1 MDDRPASDS
10 HDERAINSMPPREV
24 RVMAFLRSRLF
35 LWPALNLLIA
45 VAVIGLPPGGAAQA
59 QTTTVCLRSQVP
71 SGYVIIG
78 ETYQSG
84 CLGSS
89 AYVITLPP
97 RDGTTTA
104 ICHGNIADVPSGF
117 VIVGQT
123 SQGPCDGFLEG
134 TWIILAPLT
143 NGTTT
148 AMCKGNLAGVPRGF
162 VVVGETSSGPCD
174 GFLEGTWIIRTPA
187 PNGITVICRV
197 NLGQIPAGFQAV
209 GGSTSGGPCSS
220 LRGTWQIAP
229 IP

>member
-1 MDDRPASDS
+1 
-10 HDERAINSMPPREV
+10 
-24 RVMAFLRSRLF
+24 MAVLRSRLF
-35 LWPALNLLIA
+35 LWPVLNLLIA
-45 VAVIGLPPGGAAQA
+45 VAVIGLPHGSTAAA

-71 SGYVIIG
+71 YGYVIIG
-78 ETYQSG
+78 ETYQSS
-84 CLGSS
+84 CLDDS

-97 RDGTTTA
+97 RD
-104 ICHGNIADVPSGF
+104 
-117 VIVGQT
+117 
-123 SQGPCDGFLEG
+123 
-134 TWIILAPLT
+134 
-143 NGTTT
+143 GTTT

-174 GFLEGTWIIRTPA
+174 GYLAGTWVIRTPA
-187 PNGITVICRV
+187 PSGITVICRV